1 MSNIIA
7 AVFQDGEQYC
17 RVQNVWQYDHGQVLR
32 IQGLVLPPAVEI
44 HFSLTDTDGEAVTR
58 IGITKDGVTDV
69 IIPDSMLENNGVTE
83 NYSIYAFIYLTDTGS
98 GETEY
103 KITISVKARPKPE
116 GSGPTTWEA
125 VMEAI
130 NQIASGK
137 ADSLEYKDNILKL
150 MSGKTELSRVTIT
163 GGSGT
168 GSDAREI
175 ELQKSG
181 TAIQWRY
188 AGDSEWTDLV
198 TLAEITGPAGSPG
211 PQGATGPQGEPGV
224 QGEKG
229 DPGAKGE
236 QGPAGQKGD
245 PGEGIPTGGTS
256 GQILTKKSDADYDT
270 EWTTMSGDGGVN
282 VDAELKEYYTTAKK
296 NIRTAIENKGVSI
309 TDTDSLNSY
318 AEKIGQIPSAVNPTG
333 SLPEQT
339 RIVADT
345 LQETL
350 GIKLTWTD
358 VSAAGY
364 LVKRKETGFP
374 ATTVDGDTVCNVED
388 TTFTDTDVARGKTYY
403 YRIFPYNSQTQY
415 QAIEDGAC
423 VKVEYKDR
431 TGQKT
436 IGELELEDK
445 IKFGF
450 YENQALT
457 WTVKDTLTKKEGFI
471 SVACDQNL
479 GNIQFD
485 APENASD
492 NANPITTRKNQGNN
506 RYLYSAVRQII
517 NSDQAKGAWWTKQ
530 HDYDVA
536 PSYAT
541 QKAGFLYEF
550 TDYEKEILYQRKLK
564 CVLDTNDG
572 GGSETMTD
580 KMWLASSYEVGLE
593 VTVPTEN
600 THVFDGFTDNTSRSY
615 TSNWWLRTVQDANGS
630 NPKSASSVR
639 VVNSSG
645 AMFSSAAINSNAARP
660 FCSLPTSAYVRWSDS
675 DSAYILAD
683 DSQRNGE

>member
-1 MSNIIA
+1 MANIDSEISKLKKA
-7 AVFQDGEQYC
+7 IYGEEVRGAFVSAMQKI
-17 RVQNVWQYDHGQVLR
+17 N
-32 IQGLVLPPAVEI
+32 
-44 HFSLTDTDGEAVTR
+44 LTAEEA
-58 IGITKDGVTDV
+58 
-69 IIPDSMLENNGVTE
+69 
-83 NYSIYAFIYLTDTGS
+83 
-98 GETEY
+98 ETAY
-103 KITISVKARPKPE
+103 KNLK
-116 GSGPTTWEA
+116 
-125 VMEAI
+125 
-130 NQIASGK
+130 
-137 ADSLEYKDNILKL
+137 LEYKSSILKL
-150 MSGKTELSRVTIT
+150 LYGDTEMAKVTIA
-163 GGSGT
+163 GGSG

-188 AGDSEWTDLV
+188 TGDSEWTDLV

-211 PQGATGPQGEPGV
+211 PQGLTGPQGEK
-224 QGEKG
+224 GEKG
-229 DPGAKGE
+229 DPGDKGE

-245 PGEGIPTGGTS
+245 SGEGIPIGGTS
-256 GQILTKKSDADYDT
+256 GQVLIKKSDADYDT

-309 TDTDSLNSY
+309 TDADSLNSY

-364 LVKRKETGFP
+364 LIKRKETGFP
-374 ATTVDGDTVCNVED
+374 ATTADGETVCNVED

-436 IGELELEDK
+436 IGELELDDK

-457 WTVKDTLTKKEGFI
+457 WAVKDTLTKKEGFI

-492 NANPITTRKNQGNN
+492 NANPITARKNQGNN

-536 PSYAT
+536 PSYLN
-541 QKAGFLYEF
+541 QKAGFLSEF

-615 TSNWWLRTVQDANGS
+615 TSNWWLRTVQDANSS
-630 NPKSASSVR
+630 NPKSASYVRYAAASGSV
-639 VVNSSG
+639 NGG
-645 AMFSSAAINSNAARP
+645 AANYNFAARP

-675 DSAYILAD
+675 DSAYVLAD